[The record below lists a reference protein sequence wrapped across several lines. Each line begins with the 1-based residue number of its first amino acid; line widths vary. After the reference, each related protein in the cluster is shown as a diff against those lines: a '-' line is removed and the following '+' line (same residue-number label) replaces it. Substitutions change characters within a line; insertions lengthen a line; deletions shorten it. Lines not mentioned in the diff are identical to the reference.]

1 MVIVQ
6 LNVAGAT
13 VKTFFYVHTSQCW
26 ISPVYYAQGGR
37 VLNILFLCLQ
47 KVTLCPLSPPL
58 SSNRSSSNLLFI
70 CYCHVFFKLVKFCPN
85 VSVLVILVVKF
96 GRRNVV
102 DCRNKFRVNISVSNT
117 THSKTVAIRLG
128 MARFIVHTIQLEGSG
143 DILPQKILEAMRL
156 LLWGNVLLLGG

>member
-1 MVIVQ
+1 M
-6 LNVAGAT
+6 
-13 VKTFFYVHTSQCW
+13 C
-26 ISPVYYAQGGR
+26 
-37 VLNILFLCLQ
+37 
-47 KVTLCPLSPPL
+47 
-58 SSNRSSSNLLFI
+58 
-70 CYCHVFFKLVKFCPN
+70 FFKLVKFSPD

-96 GRRNVV
+96 GCRNVV

>member
-6 LNVAGAT
+6 LNVAGTT

-37 VLNILFLCLQ
+37 VLNILFLCLV

-58 SSNRSSSNLLFI
+58 SSKRSSSNLLFI
-70 CYCHVFFKLVKFCPN
+70 CYCIVMCFFKLVKFCPN

-117 THSKTVAIRLG
+117 THSRTVAIRFG
-128 MARFIVHTIQLEGSG
+128 MVRFIVHTIQ
-143 DILPQKILEAMRL
+143 QK
-156 LLWGNVLLLGG
+156 GLGTYSPRKF